1 MKEYFDYIKGFSI
14 KKKIFCSL
22 SLLAFLYELF
32 VAIAL
37 MFTYCGLEDIFR
49 VSRIYSVLE
58 TPIIACAYFP
68 PIAVYFLLFP
78 IMYIVTNWVF
88 LHKRE
93 FDISIV
99 TFNFVS
105 QLIHPATFVWLIIFL
120 AAILNAFGVFDF

>member
-1 MKEYFDYIKGFSI
+1 MKSYFEYIKSFST

-22 SLLAFLYELF
+22 SFLAFLYELF

-37 MFTYCGLEDIFR
+37 IFTYCGLEDAFR
-49 VSRIYSVLE
+49 ANSIYSVLE

-93 FDISIV
+93 FDVSIV

-105 QLIHPATFVWLIIFL
+105 QLIHPATFVWFIIFL

>member
-1 MKEYFDYIKGFSI
+1 MKSYFEYIKSFST

-22 SLLAFLYELF
+22 SFLAFLYELF

-37 MFTYCGLEDIFR
+37 IFTYCGLEDAFR
-49 VSRIYSVLE
+49 ASRIYSVLE

-93 FDISIV
+93 FDVSIV

-105 QLIHPATFVWLIIFL
+105 QLIHPATFVWFVMVL